1 MEQVTIGRTQIF
13 SPTHILP
20 VEHLSQKTGNESLAQ
35 EGTLRKTRRR
45 FLVLGAARAFI
56 FFSLF
61 SCLLFCLCLVYSC
74 LSFLIILSLSFY
86 IAERNIYTYFMQENV
101 IKNKTKETVGRILPS
116 FPPHTRKKTNT
127 TLKKRETPSQSSF
140 QNGKKISENRVGEKF
155 VCGNCVSAAPRKNNW
170 QQRTQ
175 DASKQWRQMALA
187 KKGEKKK

>member
-61 SCLLFCLCLVYSC
+61 SCLLFCLCLEYSC

-116 FPPHTRKKTNT
+116 FPPHTRKKNEHN
-127 TLKKRETPSQSSF
+127 LKKKRDAEPKQFSKWEKDFRESSWRKIRLRQLCIGSASQK
-140 QNGKKISENRVGEKF
+140 QLATADPRRKQTVAADGARKKGGKKK
-155 VCGNCVSAAPRKNNW
+155 
-170 QQRTQ
+170 
-175 DASKQWRQMALA
+175 
-187 KKGEKKK
+187 